1 MRNILCPID
10 FSRGS
15 GKALQSAATLARE
28 TGAALTVLFV
38 NDPLLEVA
46 GASTYNGRALRQS
59 TETELRRFAQRAIA
73 KSRGRTPTPKYIVT
87 VGDPAEQ
94 IQKTARRLKSDVVVM
109 GTHGATGLT
118 KLLFGSTT
126 EKFLGLATMPVLL
139 IPPARG

>member
-1 MRNILCPID
+1 MRDILCPVD
-10 FSRGS
+10 FSRAAGRS
-15 GKALQSAATLARE
+15 LQYAATLARQ
-28 TGAALTVLFV
+28 TGGALTVLFV

-46 GASTYNGRALRQS
+46 GTSAYDGR
-59 TETELRRFAQRAIA
+59 ELRRSTESELRLFAQRAID
-73 KSRGRTPTPKYIVT
+73 KSRGRALAPKFIVT

-126 EKFLGLATMPVLL
+126 EKFLRLATMPVLL
-139 IPPARG
+139 IPPARR